1 MEKKVPMR
9 TCIACRV
16 SKPKRE
22 LIRVVKDGDAVRL
35 DTTGKMNGRGAYVCN
50 DKECITKLCKQKLL
64 NKVFS
69 CAVDQTTYDRIK
81 EEFFGKEN

>member
-35 DTTGKMNGRGAYVCN
+35 DMTGKMNGRGAYVCN

>member
-9 TCIACRV
+9 TCIACRI

-22 LIRVVKDGDAVRL
+22 LIRVVKNGENIGL
-35 DTTGKMNGRGAYVCN
+35 DLTGKMNGRGAYVCN
-50 DKECITKLCKQKLL
+50 DKACINKLCRQKLL

-69 CAVDQTTYDRIK
+69 CTVDDGAYSRIE
-81 EEFFGKEN
+81 EEFLGKEN

>member
-22 LIRVVKDGDAVRL
+22 LIRVVKNGEIIGL
-35 DTTGKMNGRGAYVCN
+35 DLTGKMNGRGAYVCN
-50 DKECITKLCKQKLL
+50 DKACITKLCKQKLL

-69 CAVDQTTYDRIK
+69 CAVDGAAYKRIE
-81 EEFFGKEN
+81 EEFLGKEK